1 MVYVSDMFLRRKS
14 IEGEQAIVSSS
25 LRQGITLP
33 WRSQLYFIAMI
44 TKHLLA
50 NGEIR
55 YLQQRTLTKQKNLHT
70 LSFYICPDNER
81 QEKHDAA

>member
-33 WRSQLYFIAMI
+33 WRRNKI
-44 TKHLLA
+44 
-50 NGEIR
+50 
-55 YLQQRTLTKQKNLHT
+55 
-70 LSFYICPDNER
+70 
-81 QEKHDAA
+81 

>member
-1 MVYVSDMFLRRKS
+1 MVYVSDMFLRREN
-14 IEGEQAIVSSS
+14 IEREQVIVSSS

-50 NGEIR
+50 TDEIR
-55 YLQQRTLTKQKNLHT
+55 YLQQSTFTKQENLHT
-70 LSFYICPDNER
+70 LSFYIYLG
-81 QEKHDAA
+81 

>member
-44 TKHLLA
+44 TKA

-70 LSFYICPDNER
+70 LSFYICPG
-81 QEKHDAA
+81 

>member
-1 MVYVSDMFLRRKS
+1 MVYVSDMFLRRDN
-14 IEGEQAIVSSS
+14 IECEQAIVSSS

-50 NGEIR
+50 TDEIR
-55 YLQQRTLTKQKNLHT
+55 YLQQSTFTKQKNLHT
-70 LSFYICPDNER
+70 LSFYIYPG
-81 QEKHDAA
+81 

>member
-1 MVYVSDMFLRRKS
+1 MFLRRKS

>member
-25 LRQGITLP
+25 LRQGITLPWLRQGITLP

-70 LSFYICPDNER
+70 LSFYICPG
-81 QEKHDAA
+81 

>member
-1 MVYVSDMFLRRKS
+1 MVYVSDMFLRREN
-14 IEGEQAIVSSS
+14 IEREQVIVSSS

-50 NGEIR
+50 TDEIR
-55 YLQQRTLTKQKNLHT
+55 YLQQSTFTKQKNLHT
-70 LSFYICPDNER
+70 LSFYICPG
-81 QEKHDAA
+81 

>member
-1 MVYVSDMFLRRKS
+1 MPPLKK
-14 IEGEQAIVSSS
+14 IV
-25 LRQGITLP
+25 LRQCR
-33 WRSQLYFIAMI
+33 RSQLYFIAMI

-70 LSFYICPDNER
+70 LSFYICPG
-81 QEKHDAA
+81 

>member
-14 IEGEQAIVSSS
+14 IEGEQAIVR
-25 LRQGITLP
+25 LAAPGDNPP

-55 YLQQRTLTKQKNLHT
+55 YLQQRTLTKQK
-70 LSFYICPDNER
+70 ICTRYLFISVLDNER

>member
-1 MVYVSDMFLRRKS
+1 MFLRRDN
-14 IEGEQAIVSSS
+14 IECEQAIVSSS

-50 NGEIR
+50 TDEIC
-55 YLQQRTLTKQKNLHT
+55 YLQQCTFT
-70 LSFYICPDNER
+70 
-81 QEKHDAA
+81 

>member
-44 TKHLLA
+44 TKHLPA

-70 LSFYICPDNER
+70 LSFYICPG
-81 QEKHDAA
+81 